1 MLTKRLGIYMDHLH
15 ANLLD
20 LTTGTM
26 ETSHVNS
33 TFTQEEK
40 VDTLEKSEAMMHH
53 AEQHEEANYYKQL
66 SRVILQYNDVLL
78 FGQTQ
83 AKTELFNI
91 LRANHQFEKIKI
103 EVKPSDRLTPNQQE
117 AFVREYFAKELS

>member
-53 AEQHEEANYYKQL
+53 AEQHEEANY
-66 SRVILQYNDVLL
+66 
-78 FGQTQ
+78 
-83 AKTELFNI
+83 
-91 LRANHQFEKIKI
+91 
-103 EVKPSDRLTPNQQE
+103 
-117 AFVREYFAKELS
+117 